1 VIGGVIFCGAAALA
15 VILVKRAGK
24 KRRDNRD
31 QGFPLTRKKEKNK
44 R

>member
-1 VIGGVIFCGAAALA
+1 MIGGVIFWSAIALA
-15 VILVKRAGK
+15 AILVKRPRK

-31 QGFPLTRKKEKNK
+31 QGFPLTRKIEEKK